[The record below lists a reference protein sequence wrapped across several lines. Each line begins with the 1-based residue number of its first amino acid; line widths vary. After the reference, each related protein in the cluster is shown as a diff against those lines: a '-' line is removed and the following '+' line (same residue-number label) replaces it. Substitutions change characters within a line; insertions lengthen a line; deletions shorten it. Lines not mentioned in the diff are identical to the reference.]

1 MNYATVFDKKIV
13 ITHFFSKMAK
23 DKTKTSDAA
32 TDKDGTAKKEEVANS
47 EQTSDLPYYIA
58 SAAKIYKRQ
67 HDIINSSNGIF
78 VNKRI
83 GKISEWVKISNF
95 PIIPKRFV
103 KVDDEKTF
111 RLLQIG
117 NDAEI
122 DGTEPNVIKVNS
134 ECYVSVDRLKKAL
147 SHIDKQFIGITQKD
161 LDLLTVMYEGMQPTE
176 QVKVG
181 FNPGA
186 KAMFFNNVAVKDNK
200 VYSPDKLGIVDI
212 EGKSYFMPTIIKKT
226 SGNLDRYTYSDTQKI
241 TFNDWFK
248 LLYTGWGDR
257 AVLPVC
263 FAIMSVFRDIVDRN
277 SLFIPPL
284 YVKGEKG
291 SGKSTLISNI
301 TKIYGAAQKEKNLMA
316 ENTPKSIA
324 RNMSQVDGS
333 MIWYNEYHNSMP
345 EDYKNLPQYIYDKAG
360 YERAKY
366 DNTNEV
372 DSIEVNSTLCLTS
385 NYTPDNEI
393 VYSRLIFVKIDKAKH
408 SEAQINAV
416 NQLAEYKNLS
426 CICCE
431 LQQYFDLVDAN
442 FDKTKK
448 ELFTT
453 LYGYF
458 ESIGMEVDTRYID
471 NMSVVLTPAYI
482 LLKHKKI
489 SFGFDADE
497 MPELMEVG
505 SNNIKTQLDN
515 FNGNSAVNTFWTTI
529 QILFEKWDIKKEYHV
544 KLVDAKIDGYEGKRK
559 LAIRTNEL
567 ISQYR
572 KYCGND
578 AKSTQ
583 DIRDAL
589 QQINPFISV
598 WPVKFITNGDAGQK
612 KEITYTQS
620 FVFDYDKL
628 ISEYNVDFGF

>member
-1 MNYATVFDKKIV
+1 
-13 ITHFFSKMAK
+13 MAK
-23 DKTKTSDAA
+23 EKTSAA
-32 TDKDGTAKKEEVANS
+32 ADTDKDNDNGTAKEKEWM
-47 EQTSDLPYYIA
+47 PYYIQN
-58 SAAKIYKRQ
+58 AARIYKRQ
-67 HDIINSSNGIF
+67 SDIINTSNGIF

-95 PIIPKRFV
+95 PIIPKRFI
-103 KVDDEKTF
+103 KVDDEKTY
-111 RLLQIG
+111 RLLQVG
-117 NDAEI
+117 NDADI
-122 DGTEPNVIKVNS
+122 DGTEPQVIKVNS
-134 ECYVSVDRLKKAL
+134 EQYVSVDRLKKAL
-147 SHIDKQFIGITQKD
+147 SHYDKQFIGITQKD
-161 LDLLTVMYEGMQPTE
+161 LDLLNVMYEGMQPTE

-181 FNPGA
+181 FNPTA
-186 KAMFFNNVAVKDNK
+186 KAMFFNNVAVKDGN
-200 VYSPDKLGIVDI
+200 VYAPDKFGIVEI
-212 EGKSYFMPTIIKKT
+212 EGKSYFMPTTIKTKLPE
-226 SGNLDRYTYSDTQKI
+226 NLQRYTYSDTNQI

-248 LLYTGWGDR
+248 LLYAGWGNR

-277 SLFIPPL
+277 SLFMPVL
-284 YVKGEKG
+284 YIKGEKG
-291 SGKSTLISNI
+291 SGKSTIVSNI
-301 TKIYGAAQKEKNLMA
+301 TKMFGAEQKEKNLMA
-316 ENTPKSIA
+316 GNTPKSIE
-324 RNMSQVDGS
+324 RIMSQVCSS
-333 MIWYNEYHNSMP
+333 MIWYNEYTNSMP
-345 EDYKNLPQYIYDKAG
+345 EPFKNLPQYIYDKAG
-360 YERAKY
+360 YERSKF
-366 DNTNEV
+366 DDTDETNSV
-372 DSIEVNSTLCLTS
+372 DVNSTLCLTS
-385 NYTPDNEI
+385 NFTPDNEI
-393 VYSRLIFVKIDKAKH
+393 VYSRLIFVRLDKAKH
-408 SEAQINAV
+408 TEEQINAV
-416 NQLAEYKNLS
+416 NKLAEYKNLS
-426 CICCE
+426 CIACE
-431 LQQYFDLVDAN
+431 LLQHYDLVNDN
-442 FDKTKK
+442 FVETKK
-448 ELFTT
+448 ELSNNLF
-453 LYGYF
+453 GYYK
-458 ESIGMEVDTRYID
+458 SIGIEVETRYID